1 MVSLDS
7 SGDIFID
14 GAAKAMIDRANVQRA
29 RLIADSAK
37 WLVD

>member
-14 GAAKAMIDRANVQRA
+14 GAGKAMIDRANVQRA